1 MRRWAF
7 VFLGAALLVPGVAL
21 ADGNGPECKEII
33 ARVVEITGA
42 SFDRLSPSGVNV
54 FLRHPLSKEM
64 VLSCPNH
71 AISVSWDKNAY
82 PDNAWFAF
90 AAKAGFA
97 VTGVEPKRIE
107 AAIRLCHRRALKD
120 DTETDEVEI
129 PNAKIECQ
137 ASTEDGGGVSVDV
150 WMNDHEARKGVEEP

>member
-1 MRRWAF
+1 MIWA
-7 VFLGAALLVPGVAL
+7 
-21 ADGNGPECKEII
+21 K
-33 ARVVEITGA
+33 
-42 SFDRLSPSGVNV
+42 NV
-54 FLRHPLSKEM
+54 
-64 VLSCPNH
+64 
-71 AISVSWDKNAY
+71 Y

-120 DTETDEVEI
+120 ETDEVEI

-137 ASTEDGGGVSVDV
+137 ASTDESDPGFSVDV
-150 WMNDHEARKGVEEP
+150 WMNDHEARKGVE

>member
-21 ADGNGPECKEII
+21 ADGNSRECRELI
-33 ARVVEITGA
+33 ARVVKITGA
-42 SFDRLSPSGVNV
+42 SFDRLTPSGVNV
-54 FLRHPLSKEM
+54 ILRHPLSEEM

-107 AAIRLCHRRALKD
+107 AAIAGHGQKPSGGRRPRFSGLA
-120 DTETDEVEI
+120 VE
-129 PNAKIECQ
+129 Q
-137 ASTEDGGGVSVDV
+137 EDFSAAVGGGTCSQSM
-150 WMNDHEARKGVEEP
+150 WMVTPHFPAARQT